1 MYSPS
6 LYGIALSIVKT
17 EQDAGDVLQESF
29 VKIWKNIKT
38 FDEKKGTIFTWMLNI
53 TRNTAIDKYRKIKK
67 IYTREKNEFIDSG
80 INFKNTD
87 FIGIK
92 ELIKQLRPEHVEV
105 INELYFKGATQQEAS
120 ESLNLPLGTVKSRA
134 RAAMKELRKVFK
146 IITTLWFAL
155 FNGF

>member
-29 VKIWKNIKT
+29 VKIWKNIKK
-38 FDEKKGTIFTWMLNI
+38 FDENKGTIFTWMLNI
-53 TRNTAIDKYRKIKK
+53 TRNTAIDKYRKLKK
-67 IYTREKNEFIDSG
+67 IYQREKNEVIDSG

-92 ELIKQLRPEHVEV
+92 ELVKKLRPEHVEV
-105 INELYFKGATQQEAS
+105 INEIYFKGATQQEAS

-134 RAAMKELRKVFK
+134 RAAMKELRK
-146 IITTLWFAL
+146 IIKVIVTLWLAL
-155 FNGF
+155 FKSL